1 MGQRDP
7 SPPTQYIRD
16 VKHHLDDLLAFALP
30 EEVLEQAAG
39 KAFAAGLEPCE
50 AAIHLCDDHS
60 WLLSRQ
66 WVEANQM
73 ASELA
78 EFSIAS
84 RISECA
90 NLAREMDQDLLDL
103 LPDLPDLVGQPCFSD
118 GFRDTVAHIAT
129 WHGIP
134 EHRWS
139 APEVQVGVAGRV
151 AV

>member
-7 SPPTQYIRD
+7 SPPTRYIHDAQTR
-16 VKHHLDDLLAFALP
+16 LQDLLAFSLP
-30 EEVLEQAAG
+30 EDVLAFAAG
-39 KAFAAGLEPCE
+39 KVFAAGLEPRE
-50 AAIHLCDDHS
+50 AAIQICDDHS

-66 WVEANQM
+66 WVEANQT

-78 EFSIAS
+78 EFAIAT

-90 NLAREMDQDLLDL
+90 NLAREMKQDLLDL
-103 LPDLPDLVGQPCFSD
+103 LPDLPDLVRQPCFSAE
-118 GFRDTVAHIAT
+118 FRDLVAHIAT

-139 APEVQVGVAGRV
+139 GQEVRTGVSGR
-151 AV
+151 ATA